1 VSIAEFPLNLFEDDV
16 RRDPYPW
23 YDKLRSTSRV
33 VRNPALFGTLMVH
46 RHADALAVLKDSA
59 RFSSADSTGI
69 QDRAQVFR
77 GTPTMLTSDPP
88 THTRLRGVL
97 SRAFTPRTVARL
109 APRLREIARSLVAP
123 LYDGE
128 TVDACAALAA
138 PLPVIAI
145 AELMGVPASDRDA
158 FRQWS
163 DDLIGGTPE
172 LAAPD
177 AVERAREGAEQL
189 RQYFAAEIARRKRS
203 AISDSDDLVGRLVT
217 ANEGEVLDDAELL
230 ASCVLLLVAGNETT
244 TNLIANMTLALARH
258 PDQRR
263 RLLVDPALVP
273 GAVEEAVRYD
283 APVQATVRT
292 CTSEVTIGDAPI
304 AAGER
309 VFVLLAAANR
319 DPDEFPDPDRFD
331 VGRGSTTHL
340 GFGHGVHFCL
350 GAGLAR
356 LEARIACEE
365 LLKVAPEFKLADP
378 AAPLD
383 YGPSFIFH
391 RPLRVPVVA

>member
-1 VSIAEFPLNLFEDDV
+1 VSITEFPLNIFEDDV

-23 YDKLRSTSRV
+23 YDKLRSTARV
-33 VRNPALFGTLMVH
+33 VRNPTLLGTLMVH

-69 QDRAQVFR
+69 QDRPQVFQ

-109 APRLREIARSLVAP
+109 APRLREIASSLVAP
-123 LYDGE
+123 LRDGA
-128 TVDACAALAA
+128 TFDACAGLAA

-145 AELMGVPASDRDA
+145 AELMGVPVGDRDS

-163 DDLIGGTPE
+163 DDMVGGTPE
-172 LAAPD
+172 LATPD
-177 AVERAREGAEQL
+177 ALERARDAGANL
-189 RQYFAAEIARRKRS
+189 RAYFTEEIARRRRS
-203 AISDSDDLVGRLVT
+203 AISDDLVGQLVA
-217 ANEGEVLDDAELL
+217 ANEGQVLDDAELL

-263 RLLVDPALVP
+263 RLLVGPELVP

-292 CTSEVTIGDAPI
+292 CAVDAVVGDTPI
-304 AAGER
+304 SAGER

-331 VGRGSTTHL
+331 VGRASTTHL

-365 LLKVAPEFKLADP
+365 LLKAAPEFKLADP
-378 AAPLD
+378 TAPLD

>member
-1 VSIAEFPLNLFEDDV
+1 MAIGEFAFNLFDDEV

-23 YDKLRSTSRV
+23 YDKLRGVGRV

-46 RHADALAVLKDSA
+46 RHADVLAILRDPA
-59 RFSSADSTGI
+59 RFSSADPGGM
-69 QDRAQVFR
+69 QDRPRVFN
-77 GTPTMLTSDPP
+77 GVPTMLTSDPP
-88 THTRLRGVL
+88 VHERLRGVL

-109 APRLREIARSLVAP
+109 EPRLREIARGLVDP
-123 LYDGE
+123 LQDGAV
-128 TVDACAALAA
+128 VDACDALAA

-145 AELMGVPASDRDA
+145 AELMGVSASDRDS

-172 LAAPD
+172 LATPE
-177 AVERAREGAEQL
+177 AVDRAREAGENL
-189 RQYFAAEIARRKRS
+189 RAYFRAEIARRRAS
-203 AISDSDDLVGRLVT
+203 AVATDDLVGRLVA
-217 ANEGEVLDDAELL
+217 ANEGDVLDDDELL

-244 TNLIANMTLALARH
+244 TNLIANMTLALARQI
-258 PDQRR
+258 DQRR
-263 RLLVDPALVP
+263 RLVVDPTMVP

-292 CTSEVTIGDAPI
+292 AKTAVEVGGETINE
-304 AAGER
+304 GER

-356 LEARIACEE
+356 LEARVACEA
-365 LLKVAPEFKLADP
+365 LLAVAPEFSLADP
-378 AAPLD
+378 SAVLD

-391 RPLRVPVVA
+391 RPLHVPIVA

>member
-1 VSIAEFPLNLFEDDV
+1 
-16 RRDPYPW
+16 
-23 YDKLRSTSRV
+23 
-33 VRNPALFGTLMVH
+33 
-46 RHADALAVLKDSA
+46 
-59 RFSSADSTGI
+59 
-69 QDRAQVFR
+69 
-77 GTPTMLTSDPP
+77 
-88 THTRLRGVL
+88 
-97 SRAFTPRTVARL
+97 
-109 APRLREIARSLVAP
+109 
-123 LYDGE
+123 
-128 TVDACAALAA
+128 
-138 PLPVIAI
+138 VIAI
-145 AELMGVPASDRDA
+145 AELMGVPASDRES

-163 DDLIGGTPE
+163 DDMVGGTPE
-172 LAAPD
+172 LATPD
-177 AVERAREGAEQL
+177 ALERARAAGVNL
-189 RQYFAAEIARRKRS
+189 RAYFTEEIARRRRS
-203 AISDSDDLVGRLVT
+203 AISDDLVGRLVA
-217 ANEGEVLDDAELL
+217 ANEGQVLDDAELL

-263 RLLVDPALVP
+263 RLLVSADMVP

-292 CTSEVTIGDAPI
+292 CVSEAVVGDAQI
-304 AAGER
+304 GVGER

-319 DPDEFPDPDRFD
+319 DPDEFPDPDNFD

-365 LLKVAPEFKLADP
+365 LLAAAPEFGLADAS
-378 AAPLD
+378 AALD

-391 RPLRVPVVA
+391 RPLRLPVVAA